1 MTAVFQEGDLLLERF
16 RLVRALDPDGASHLW
31 VAEDREL
38 QESVAVRILSPELA
52 TSEAHREHLRAAA
65 RGARRLR
72 HPHVVPVFDFYR
84 DGQTC
89 FVSRELVEGT
99 NVSAFRGRPPS
110 ELLRELVPLLEALE
124 YAHREGAVHGD
135 LKGTKIL
142 VDRAGR
148 ARIADFGIA
157 GALRDAGELLPGA
170 DLPALTSIWFELVT
184 GASAEQALADGT
196 VSESLEALGLGA
208 DVGSAF
214 SRMLQGTETDVA
226 EVARALSS
234 PAAEPGP
241 VIVPVRV
248 GDRLSD
254 RRSDDRI
261 STNTW
266 LMVGFAALVVL
277 ALGVFVVLPRLVGPP
292 EIPGRPE
299 TAAAPEKTGA
309 EEKPTAEATAIPAEG
324 ATPDEA
330 RRLLGQVLNRAEHL
344 REIGVQEWAPEGI
357 ASVDAHVAA
366 GEQAQVEKDMATAV
380 GHYREALTTIEAL
393 EARSQEVLA
402 EALEAGAAGL
412 ASLELPE
419 ATRRFELA
427 LVVERENP
435 TAQAGLERVT
445 ALERILAFMK
455 AGTDHEDDG
464 RLEDARDAYAQAL
477 EVDPDWIPARESLER
492 VEAVIAANAF
502 DRHMALA
509 VTLLAQEK
517 FADAEKNADAALA
530 LRPRSPEARDV
541 RARVQQRRL
550 TIAIASGRRR
560 AQAAESKEAWAKAT
574 EEYRRLLQLDSNLG
588 FAQEGFERASRRA
601 AWSDRLDA
609 WNATPSLLF
618 DASQRDEARQIITS
632 ARSTPDPG
640 PRLRRQL
647 QQAEALLH
655 TASTPIEVVIESDG
669 ETEVQVQ
676 RVGPIGSFERRSV
689 PLTPGVYV
697 IRGIRRGF
705 RDVRRTVTVIPG
717 QAVPTVVVRC
727 TEKI

>member
-1 MTAVFQEGDLLLERF
+1 MTAVLQEGDLLVERF
-16 RLVRALDPDGASHLW
+16 RLVRALDADGASHLW
-31 VAEDREL
+31 VAEDTEL

-52 TSEAHREHLRAAA
+52 TSEAHQDRMRAAA
-65 RGARRLR
+65 RAARRLR
-72 HPHVVPVFDFYR
+72 HPRVVPMFDFYR
-84 DGQTC
+84 DRRTC
-89 FVSRELVEGT
+89 FVSREFVEGT
-99 NVSAFRGRPPS
+99 NVSALRGRPPG
-110 ELLRELVPLLEALE
+110 ELLRDLVPLLEALE
-124 YAHREGAVHGD
+124 YAHREGVVHGD

-142 VDRAGR
+142 VDRAGH

-157 GALRDAGELLPGA
+157 SALRDAGEPVPGA
-170 DLPALTSIWFELVT
+170 DLSAVASVWFGLLT
-184 GASAEQALADGT
+184 GASAEEALADGT

-208 DVGSAF
+208 DVRSAF

-226 EVARALSS
+226 DLARTLSG

-254 RRSDDRI
+254 RSSDDRI

-292 EIPGRPE
+292 EVPGRSE
-299 TAAAPEKTGA
+299 TATAPEKTGA
-309 EEKPTAEATAIPAEG
+309 EEKPTAEATALPAEG

-330 RRLLGQVLNRAEHL
+330 RRLLGQVLNRAGHL
-344 REIGVQEWAPEGI
+344 REIGVQDWAPEGI
-357 ASVDAHVAA
+357 ASVEAHVSR
-366 GEQAQVEKDMATAV
+366 GEQAQVEKDVATAV
-380 GHYREALTTIEAL
+380 GHYREALTTLEAL

-402 EALEAGAAGL
+402 EALEAGASAL

-419 ATRRFELA
+419 ATRQFERA
-427 LVVERENP
+427 LVVEPESP
-435 TAQAGLERVT
+435 TAQAGLERVG
-445 ALERILAFMK
+445 ALREILAFMRT
-455 AGTDHEDDG
+455 GTKHEEDR
-464 RLEDARDAYAQAL
+464 RLTDARDAYAQAL
-477 EVDPDWIPARESLER
+477 EVDPDWAPARESLER
-492 VEAVIAANAF
+492 VEAVIAAKEF
-502 DRHMALA
+502 DRHMARA

-517 FADAEKNADAALA
+517 FADAEKNVEAALA
-530 LRPRSPEARDV
+530 LRPRSPEARDL
-541 RARVQQRRL
+541 RTRVQQRRV
-550 TIAIASGRRR
+550 TGSIASGRRR
-560 AQAAESKEAWAKAT
+560 ARAAASKEEWTKAT
-574 EEYRRLLQLDSNLG
+574 EEYRRLLQLDSSLG
-588 FAQEGFERASRRA
+588 FAQEGFGRASRRA
-601 AWSDRLDA
+601 AWSNRLDA

-618 DASQRDEARQIITS
+618 DPSQRDEARQIITS
-632 ARSTPDPG
+632 ARSTPNPG

-655 TASTPIEVVIESDG
+655 TASTPIEVVFESDG

-689 PLTPGVYV
+689 ALTPGVYV
-697 IRGIRRGF
+697 ILGIRRGF